1 MENCTFTS
9 AQIKQKKR
17 KREYF
22 IEINLPLTENGYKYN
37 FVKRKKKDEGKYEK
51 FTSQWFLEQAL
62 NESAIFISDFFNNL
76 ENIAVTSLK
85 YEFRDYVK
93 NILREN
99 LGQHIIGGSYSISED
114 KTFNMDLN
122 SFFPTISYDIKGINR
137 SRSKLARYKS
147 RSQTLENK
155 NIPMK
160 IYIFKMS
167 KYCNNSISKKNLIL
181 LMKYATTISMRNK
194 ESSWPNL
201 ESNIY
206 KDNIVVHPY
215 QQENGDMKF
224 LVLENS
230 SNCDTTDRYQDFNFH
245 VSNQRKDL
253 YDSHRLGELNK
264 ILNITVLFRCV
275 SHSNNEIIS
284 KDLMQWLYIR

>member
-17 KREYF
+17 KRAYF
-22 IEINLPLTENGYKYN
+22 TEINLPLTENGYKYN
-37 FVKRKKKDEGKYEK
+37 FVNRKKKDEGKYEK
-51 FTSQWFLEQAL
+51 FTSHWFLQHAL
-62 NESAIFISDFFNNL
+62 NESDIFISDFFNNL

-85 YEFRDYVK
+85 YEFRGYVK

-99 LGQHIIGGSYSISED
+99 LGQHIIGGSFSISAD

-137 SRSKLARYKS
+137 SRSMLARFKS

-155 NIPMK
+155 NIPMT

-167 KYCNNSISKKNLIL
+167 KYCNNSVSKKNLIL
-181 LMKYATTISMRNK
+181 LIKYATTISMRNK
-194 ESSWPNL
+194 ESSWTNL
-201 ESNIY
+201 ESNIC
-206 KDNIVVHPY
+206 KDNIVIHPY

-224 LVLENS
+224 LILENS
-230 SNCDTTDRYQDFNFH
+230 TNCDTTDRYQDFNFH
-245 VSNQRKDL
+245 ALNRRKDL

-275 SHSNNEIIS
+275 SHSSNEIKS

>member
-37 FVKRKKKDEGKYEK
+37 FVNRKKKDEGKYEK
-51 FTSQWFLEQAL
+51 FTSQWFLQQAL
-62 NESAIFISDFFNNL
+62 NESDIFISDFFNNL

-137 SRSKLARYKS
+137 SRLKLARYKS

-155 NIPMK
+155 NIPMT

-167 KYCNNSISKKNLIL
+167 KYCNNSVSKKNLIL
-181 LMKYATTISMRNK
+181 LIKYATTISMRNK
-194 ESSWPNL
+194 ESSWTNL
-201 ESNIY
+201 ESNIC

-215 QQENGDMKF
+215 QQENGDLKF

-230 SNCDTTDRYQDFNFH
+230 TKCGTIQDFKFD
-245 VSNQRKDL
+245 VSNQREDL

-275 SHSNNEIIS
+275 SHRINEIRS
-284 KDLMQWLYIR
+284 KDLMQWLYIRY